1 MAIFRI
7 EYLLAQSPSQTNFSN
22 GFVTSRE
29 VAISETMAEMQATV
43 DIPEPKGLP
52 FIGNITSIDPEFPL
66 GSMKSL
72 ADQFGEPKRGGFMS
86 TEADLDVN

>member
-1 MAIFRI
+1 M
-7 EYLLAQSPSQTNFSN
+7 
-22 GFVTSRE
+22 TSRE

-72 ADQFGEPKRGGFMS
+72 ADQFGELEQGGFH
-86 TEADLDVN
+86 VH